1 MSLKHASPPTTE
13 PVPPR
18 RNFLKQFVTAI
29 LSAVAGIV
37 PGLAGLFVI
46 FDPLKRKSAAPGESL
61 LVTRFGSLPAD
72 DVPRRFQVFADRVDA
87 WNTYKN
93 IPVGAIYLRRGKDNQ
108 VTAFNASCPHAG
120 CSVSYSGDKGHFI
133 CPCHDSLFSLDG
145 RIANA
150 SSPSPRAL
158 DALEVEVR
166 NADEIWVKFR
176 NYQPGHKEQIPVV

>member
-1 MSLKHASPPTTE
+1 MNAPT
-13 PVPPR
+13 PLPDAGPPR
-18 RNFLKQFVTAI
+18 RGFLKQVTTAV
-29 LSAVAGIV
+29 LSAIVGLV

-46 FDPLKRKSAAPGESL
+46 FDPMRRKAGAPGEAL

-72 DVPRRFQVFADRVDA
+72 NVPRRFQVFADRVDA

-93 IPVGAIYLRRGKDNQ
+93 IPVGAIYLRRTTDNL

-120 CSVSYSGDKGHFI
+120 CSVSYSGERGHFL

-166 NADEIWVKFR
+166 NIDEVWVKFR
-176 NYQPGHKEQIPVV
+176 NYQPGHKEQLPVT